1 MRKSKKQE
9 FNKNNKQD
17 TEFGKDNVLEINDQ
31 LTDVS
36 TLLKSC
42 EKTVEAIFPKK
53 HNS

>member
-1 MRKSKKQE
+1 MKKTKKE
-9 FNKNNKQD
+9 NSNFNIKQD
-17 TEFGKDNVLEINDQ
+17 NEFSKDNVFEVNDQ

-42 EKTVEAIFPKK
+42 EKTVKATFPKK